1 MHIGDLERNNGFTAS
16 RRYVIFP
23 FRYAPRSGR
32 SLRRGLNRRARV
44 CYGFLDAIACSL
56 ASPRMNFAIKA
67 ASEAPTYF
75 LFLAP
80 LPTYSLPA
88 LPFHPSPP
96 PLFAQIQSLVYS
108 RGISLPHSSSALLTS
123 AAIARSWNST
133 ALDIGL
139 LFFFFPFLLPFSLP
153 PPPACLPP
161 FSSPCA
167 MEPRNNAR
175 AWVIKPSGLSYSKI
189 RTEALREYLAQ
200 IPRFYHVK
208 SDDP

>member
-1 MHIGDLERNNGFTAS
+1 MALLDLHVSLRYYRIYFLNSVLDSIARECSRQADRYPCYTICMLIFNTILLWRYSLLHMHIGDLERNNGFTAS

-23 FRYAPRSGR
+23 FRYAPRTGR
-32 SLRRGLNRRARV
+32 SLRRGLNGRARV

-88 LPFHPSPP
+88 LPFQPSPP

-123 AAIARSWNST
+123 AAIARS
-133 ALDIGL
+133 
-139 LFFFFPFLLPFSLP
+139 
-153 PPPACLPP
+153 
-161 FSSPCA
+161 
-167 MEPRNNAR
+167 
-175 AWVIKPSGLSYSKI
+175 
-189 RTEALREYLAQ
+189 
-200 IPRFYHVK
+200 
-208 SDDP
+208 